1 MSAPSAVFSARPKLR
16 CGFNALLLSTLL
28 LALPAPV
35 MADDEFRL
43 GSTMLLGVG
52 DHAAIIPIIVCRPA
66 KSIMVKAGRELTL
79 DRVKVFYGNDRSKTL
94 NFGKDL
100 KEDQES
106 GWKSLGSRLCIKRIE
121 VYGNSEG
128 SKAGVKVY
136 GRK

>member
-1 MSAPSAVFSARPKLR
+1 MS
-16 CGFNALLLSTLL
+16 LLSGFLVRRAAARSAGRSVIRL
-28 LALPAPV
+28 VVGAGRPA

-43 GSTMLLGVG
+43 GKTILLGVG
-52 DHAAIIPIIVCRPA
+52 DHPAIIPMLACLPT

-79 DRVKVFYGNDRSKTL
+79 ERVKVFYGNDRSKTL
-94 NFGKDL
+94 YFDKDL

-136 GRK
+136 YRK

>member
-1 MSAPSAVFSARPKLR
+1 MSVLSVSSFSRRGLAA
-16 CGFNALLLSTLL
+16 CLLSTLL
-28 LALPAPV
+28 WVPASPAL
-35 MADDEFRL
+35 ADDEFRL
-43 GSTMLLGVG
+43 GKTILLGVG
-52 DHAAIIPIIVCRPA
+52 DHPAIIPMLACRPT

-79 DRVKVFYGNDRSKTL
+79 ERVKVFYGSDRSKTL
-94 NFGKDL
+94 YFDRDL

-128 SKAGVKVY
+128 SRAGVRVY

>member
-1 MSAPSAVFSARPKLR
+1 MSALFSLHLSSPFTRALR
-16 CGFNALLLSTLL
+16 ILEPMALLGGVVS
-28 LALPAPV
+28 PA

-43 GSTMLLGVG
+43 GKTMLLGVG
-52 DHAAIIPIIVCRPA
+52 DHAAIIPVIICRPA

-79 DRVKVFYGNDRSKTL
+79 DRVKVIYGNDRSKTL
-94 NFGKDL
+94 HFDKNL

-106 GWKSLGSRLCIKRIE
+106 GWKSLGSRVCIKRIE

>member
-1 MSAPSAVFSARPKLR
+1 MSVLSVSSFSRRGLAA
-16 CGFNALLLSTLL
+16 CLLSTLL
-28 LALPAPV
+28 WVPTSPAL
-35 MADDEFRL
+35 ADDEFRL
-43 GSTMLLGVG
+43 GKTILLGVG
-52 DHAAIIPIIVCRPA
+52 DHPAIIPMLACRPT

-79 DRVKVFYGNDRSKTL
+79 ERVKVFYGSDRSKTL
-94 NFGKDL
+94 YFDRDL

-128 SKAGVKVY
+128 SRAGVRVY

>member
-1 MSAPSAVFSARPKLR
+1 MSVPSAVFAAQPHLR
-16 CGFNALLLSTLL
+16 RGFNALLLSTLL
-28 LALPAPV
+28 LALPATA

-43 GSTMLLGVG
+43 GKTMLLGVG
-52 DHAAIIPIIVCRPA
+52 DHPAIIPIIVCRPA

-94 NFGKDL
+94 NFDKDL

>member
-1 MSAPSAVFSARPKLR
+1 MSDLFSLHLSSPFTRALR
-16 CGFNALLLSTLL
+16 ILVPMVLLGGVVS
-28 LALPAPV
+28 PA

-43 GSTMLLGVG
+43 GNTLLLGVG
-52 DHAAIIPIIVCRPA
+52 DHPAIIPIIICRPA
-66 KSIMVKAGRELTL
+66 RSIMVKAGRELTL
-79 DRVKVFYGNDRSKTL
+79 DRVKVIYGNDRSKTL
-94 NFGKDL
+94 HFDKGL

-106 GWKSLGSRLCIKRIE
+106 GWKSLGSGVCIKRIE

>member
-1 MSAPSAVFSARPKLR
+1 MSVLSVSSFSRRGLAA
-16 CGFNALLLSTLL
+16 CLLSTLL
-28 LALPAPV
+28 WVPASPAL
-35 MADDEFRL
+35 ADDEFRL
-43 GSTMLLGVG
+43 GKTILLGVG
-52 DHAAIIPIIVCRPA
+52 DHPAIIPMLACRPT

-79 DRVKVFYGNDRSKTL
+79 ERVKVFYGSDRSKTL
-94 NFGKDL
+94 YFDRDL

>member
-1 MSAPSAVFSARPKLR
+1 MSALFSLHLSSPFTRALR
-16 CGFNALLLSTLL
+16 ILVPMALLGGVVS
-28 LALPAPV
+28 PA

-43 GSTMLLGVG
+43 GKTMLLGVG
-52 DHAAIIPIIVCRPA
+52 DHAAIIPMLACRPA
-66 KSIMVKAGRELTL
+66 KFIMVKAGRELTL
-79 DRVKVFYGNDRSKTL
+79 DRVKVIYGNDRSKTL
-94 NFGKDL
+94 HFDKSL

-106 GWKSLGSRLCIKRIE
+106 GWKSLGSRVCIKRIE

>member
-1 MSAPSAVFSARPKLR
+1 MSVSSVVFSAQPLLR
-16 CGFNALLLSTLL
+16 CGFNTLLLSTLL
-28 LALPAPV
+28 LALPATA

-43 GSTMLLGVG
+43 GKTMLLGVG
-52 DHAAIIPIIVCRPA
+52 DHPAIIPIIVCRPA

-79 DRVKVFYGNDRSKTL
+79 ERVKVFYGNDRSKTL
-94 NFGKDL
+94 NFDKDL

>member
-1 MSAPSAVFSARPKLR
+1 MSVPSAVFSAQPHLSQ
-16 CGFNALLLSTLL
+16 GFNALLLSTLL

-43 GSTMLLGVG
+43 GNTMLLGVG
-52 DHAAIIPIIVCRPA
+52 DHPAIIPIIVCRPA

-94 NFGKDL
+94 NFDKDL

>member
-1 MSAPSAVFSARPKLR
+1 MSVPSAVFSVQPHLR
-16 CGFNALLLSTLL
+16 RGFNALLLSTLL
-28 LALPAPV
+28 LALPAPA

-43 GSTMLLGVG
+43 GQTLLLGVG

-79 DRVKVFYGNDRSKTL
+79 NRVKVFYGNDSSKTL
-94 NFGKDL
+94 TFDKDL
-100 KEDQES
+100 KADQES
-106 GWKSLGSRLCIKRIE
+106 DWKSFGSRLCIKRIE

>member
-1 MSAPSAVFSARPKLR
+1 M
-16 CGFNALLLSTLL
+16 ALLGGVVP
-28 LALPAPV
+28 PA

-43 GSTMLLGVG
+43 GKTMLLGVG
-52 DHAAIIPIIVCRPA
+52 DHPAIIPVIICRPA

-79 DRVKVFYGNDRSKTL
+79 DRVKVIYGNDRSKTL
-94 NFGKDL
+94 HFDKNL

-106 GWKSLGSRLCIKRIE
+106 GWKSLGSRVCIKRIE

-128 SKAGVKVY
+128 SKAGVQVY

>member
-1 MSAPSAVFSARPKLR
+1 MPVLSVSPSFR
-16 CGFNALLLSTLL
+16 CGLAACLLSTLL
-28 LALPAPV
+28 WIPASPA

-43 GSTMLLGVG
+43 GNTLLLGVG
-52 DHAAIIPIIVCRPA
+52 DHPAIIPIIVCRPA
-66 KSIMVKAGRELTL
+66 RSIMVKAGRELTL
-79 DRVKVFYGNDRSKTL
+79 DRVKVIYGNDRSKTL
-94 NFGKDL
+94 HFDKGL

-106 GWKSLGSRLCIKRIE
+106 GWKSLGSRICIKRIE

>member
-1 MSAPSAVFSARPKLR
+1 MSVPSAVFSVQPHLR
-16 CGFNALLLSTLL
+16 RGFNALLLSTLL
-28 LALPAPV
+28 LALPAPA

-43 GSTMLLGVG
+43 GKTILLGVG
-52 DHAAIIPIIVCRPA
+52 DHPAIIPMLACRPT

-79 DRVKVFYGNDRSKTL
+79 ERVKVFYGNDRSKTL
-94 NFGKDL
+94 YFDKDL

-128 SKAGVKVY
+128 RKAGVKVY

>member
-1 MSAPSAVFSARPKLR
+1 MSALFSLHPSSPFTRVLR
-16 CGFNALLLSTLL
+16 ILVPMALLGGVVS
-28 LALPAPV
+28 PA

-43 GSTMLLGVG
+43 GKTMLLGVG
-52 DHAAIIPIIVCRPA
+52 DHAAIIPMLACRPA

-79 DRVKVFYGNDRSKTL
+79 DRVKVIYGNDRSKTL
-94 NFGKDL
+94 HFDKSL

-106 GWKSLGSRLCIKRIE
+106 GWKSLGSRVCIKRIE

>member
-1 MSAPSAVFSARPKLR
+1 MSVPSAVFSAQLRLRP
-16 CGFNALLLSTLL
+16 GFNALLLSTFL
-28 LALPAPV
+28 LALPAPA
-35 MADDEFRL
+35 MADDGFRL
-43 GSTMLLGVG
+43 GNTMLLGVG
-52 DHAAIIPIIVCRPA
+52 DHPAIIPIIVCRPT

-94 NFGKDL
+94 NFDKDL

>member
-1 MSAPSAVFSARPKLR
+1 MSVLSVLSFSRRGLAA
-16 CGFNALLLSTLL
+16 CLLSTLL
-28 LALPAPV
+28 WVPASPAL
-35 MADDEFRL
+35 ADDEFRL
-43 GSTMLLGVG
+43 GKTILLGVG
-52 DHAAIIPIIVCRPA
+52 DHPAIIPMLACRPT

-79 DRVKVFYGNDRSKTL
+79 ERVKVFYGSDRSKTL
-94 NFGKDL
+94 YFDRDL

-128 SKAGVKVY
+128 SRAGVRVY

>member
-1 MSAPSAVFSARPKLR
+1 MSALFSLHPSSPFTRALR
-16 CGFNALLLSTLL
+16 ILVPMALLGGVVS
-28 LALPAPV
+28 PA

-43 GSTMLLGVG
+43 GKTMLLGVG
-52 DHAAIIPIIVCRPA
+52 DHAAIIPMLACRPA

-79 DRVKVFYGNDRSKTL
+79 DRVKVIYGNDRSKTL
-94 NFGKDL
+94 HFDKSL

-106 GWKSLGSRLCIKRIE
+106 GWKSLGSRVCIKRIE

>member
-1 MSAPSAVFSARPKLR
+1 MPVLSVSPSFRRGLAV
-16 CGFNALLLSTLL
+16 CLLSTLL
-28 LALPAPV
+28 WIPASPA

-43 GSTMLLGVG
+43 GNTLLLGVG
-52 DHAAIIPIIVCRPA
+52 DHPAIIPIIVCRPA
-66 KSIMVKAGRELTL
+66 RSIMVKAGRELTL
-79 DRVKVFYGNDRSKTL
+79 DRVKVIYGNDRSKTL
-94 NFGKDL
+94 HFDKGL

-106 GWKSLGSRLCIKRIE
+106 GWKSLGSRVCIKRIE

>member
-1 MSAPSAVFSARPKLR
+1 MSVPSAVFSAQLRLRP
-16 CGFNALLLSTLL
+16 GFNALLLSTLL
-28 LALPAPV
+28 LALPAPA

-43 GSTMLLGVG
+43 GNTMLLGVG
-52 DHAAIIPIIVCRPA
+52 DHPAIIPIIVCRPT

-94 NFGKDL
+94 NFDKDL

>member
-28 LALPAPV
+28 LALPAPA

-52 DHAAIIPIIVCRPA
+52 DHAAVIPIIVCRPA
-66 KSIMVKAGRELTL
+66 KSIMLKAGRELTL

-94 NFGKDL
+94 NFDKDL

>member
-1 MSAPSAVFSARPKLR
+1 MSAPSAVFSARSQLR
-16 CGFNALLLSTLL
+16 CGLNALVLSTLL

-94 NFGKDL
+94 NFDKDL

>member
-1 MSAPSAVFSARPKLR
+1 MS
-16 CGFNALLLSTLL
+16 LLSGFSFAAARLRILQGVLL
-28 LALPAPV
+28 SSLLWALAAPA

-43 GSTMLLGVG
+43 GKTILLGVG
-52 DHAAIIPIIVCRPA
+52 DHPAIIPMLACRPT

-79 DRVKVFYGNDRSKTL
+79 ERVKVFYGNDRSKTL
-94 NFGKDL
+94 YFDKDL
-100 KEDQES
+100 KEEQES